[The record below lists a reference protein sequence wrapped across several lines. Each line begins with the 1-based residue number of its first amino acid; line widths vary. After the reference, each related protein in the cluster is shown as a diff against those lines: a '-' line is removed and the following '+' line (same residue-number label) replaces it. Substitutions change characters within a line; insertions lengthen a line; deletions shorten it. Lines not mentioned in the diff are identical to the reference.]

1 MPRIQI
7 NADNHL
13 QFLEL
18 YRLWATALPLAE
30 QRRAK
35 VFEEGAW
42 ETVADHVEITFKVDD
57 LFIAFLSARRFR
69 YRKI

>member
-7 NADNHL
+7 NADHHL
-13 QFLEL
+13 EFLEL
-18 YRLWATALPLAE
+18 YRVWATELPLSE

-42 ETVADHVEITFKVDD
+42 EPVADHVEITFKVDD
-57 LFIAFLSARRFR
+57 WFLAFLSTRRFR

>member
-7 NADNHL
+7 PADKHL
-13 QFLEL
+13 EFLEL
-18 YRLWATALPLAE
+18 YRLWATELPLSE
-30 QRRAK
+30 QRRANTL
-35 VFEEGAW
+35 VEGAW

-57 LFIAFLSARRFR
+57 LFLAFLSQRRFR